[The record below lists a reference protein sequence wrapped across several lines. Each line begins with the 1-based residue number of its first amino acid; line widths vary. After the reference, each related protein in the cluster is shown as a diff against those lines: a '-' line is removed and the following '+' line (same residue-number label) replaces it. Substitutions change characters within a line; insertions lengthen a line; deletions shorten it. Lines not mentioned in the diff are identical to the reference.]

1 MKKIFLLILVLGFF
15 GFQVCLADELDEASG
30 INDENAISN
39 ESETTNVE
47 EINNIFTNDP
57 QNTME
62 LHGYLEYD
70 EIPDNTVYLDQASK
84 KSPDFKPPIKI
95 TSKSL
100 LTPSNKKPTIPQY
113 KTLDLVSKFS
123 TQEYD
128 INEINSNYSEKAG
141 RLTFGTMY
149 NSDLDNAQINYS
161 TGFFTRY
168 DWKKFAIASG
178 YSRST
183 NSNYDSYYDKV
194 YFAPE
199 FKITKRLSILDI
211 VQSDV
216 QQIKKKNEI
225 VLRYTP
231 NLKRYADE
239 VQFEIGAGQY
249 FREDEYVNSAI
260 RFSTRFK
267 L

>member
-1 MKKIFLLILVLGFF
+1 MKKILLLILFLSFF
-15 GFQVCLADELDEASG
+15 SFNFCFADEIEDEEFDNNSG
-30 INDENAISN
+30 
-39 ESETTNVE
+39 NVE

-57 QNTME
+57 QNTLE

-70 EIPDNTVYLDQASK
+70 EIPDTAVYLDQTAK
-84 KSPDFKPPIKI
+84 KSPEFKPPIKI

-113 KTLDLVSKFS
+113 KILDLASKFS

-128 INEINSNYSEKAG
+128 IRETNSAYSEKAG
-141 RLTFGTMY
+141 KITFGTMY

-168 DWKKFAIASG
+168 DFKKVAFTSG

-194 YFAPE
+194 FFAPE
-199 FKITKRLSILDI
+199 FKITNRLSILDI
-211 VQSDV
+211 MQSDV

-225 VLRYTP
+225 VIRYTP
-231 NLKRYADE
+231 NLKKYADE

-249 FREDEYVNSAI
+249 FQEDAYVNSAV